1 MDISELP
8 ISQIAPYDKEL
19 RLAAKINSL
28 HDAMVRHNLIDRDP
42 DTFHTLEGFRDDIV
56 GWHDVVFGSLDYNTF
71 NERKT
76 EYFIPEDAYKTMY
89 DFVKDLGTVKEF
101 LSALRNDDEN
111 MTTEKN
117 YSDIEL
123 EKIDKL
129 KINRLIRSRLE
140 FKERM
145 TIEALEAASENDYL
159 IFSTLTA
166 APGQEHIFEVGN
178 KEVKAFIRQFQM
190 DVAAAYLIAAGQKP
204 TDRAKRLILS
214 DVARYL
220 RVYEYGDK
228 NGRCHVHIFWRI
240 KALPDYISNPHDVNK
255 ISELDFRQT
264 LPAMAELWR
273 YGISHHQ
280 PLRYGGCAWTAA
292 GYPAQKQLSLNGAV
306 EQSPVNPIDA
316 CVSYVANYIH
326 KSFEVDIALRTYNLL
341 NKNDRVYNKD
351 KTIEETKKWRVKTS
365 QGFGK
370 LRVRQL
376 IAKAPI
382 KRLREL
388 LIVSPNLEL
397 PPPPNLNIHLPSW
410 RLLRTELLRR
420 LVREGTL
427 RPYYLELRHL
437 PNLFQAALTDPM
449 KETKILSYAIMSTG
463 RLAAPVTKSTAACEL
478 LAVKKLKLFYDDFI
492 IPLDCAKVI
501 IGAPNYG

>member
-1 MDISELP
+1 MDISQLP
-8 ISQIAPYDKEL
+8 ISQLAPYDKEL
-19 RLAAKINSL
+19 RLATKINSL
-28 HDAMVRHNLIDRDP
+28 HDAMIRYNLVDRDP
-42 DTFHTLEGFRDDIV
+42 DVFHTLESFRDDIV
-56 GWHDVVFGSLDYNTF
+56 GWHDVVFSSLDSSTF

-76 EYFIPEDAYKTMY
+76 EYFIPEDAYKVMY
-89 DFVKDLGTVKEF
+89 DYVKQLGTVKDF
-101 LSALRNDDEN
+101 ISALQNDDEK
-111 MTTEKN
+111 TSTEKK
-117 YSDIEL
+117 YTDIEL
-123 EKIDKL
+123 EKINHL
-129 KINRLIRSRLE
+129 KNNRLIKARLD

-145 TIEALEAASENDYL
+145 KIEALEAAADNDYL

-166 APGQEHIFEVGN
+166 APGQEHIFDVGN
-178 KEVKAFIRQFQM
+178 KEVKGFIRQFQM
-190 DVAAAYLIAAGQKP
+190 DVANAYLLANGQKS
-204 TDRAKRLILS
+204 TDRARRLILS

-220 RVYEYGDK
+220 RVYEYGDQ

-240 KALPDYISNPHDVNK
+240 KALPDYISNPHDVNR
-255 ISELDFRQT
+255 ISDYDFRQT

-280 PLRYGGCAWTAA
+280 PLRFGGCAWTKL
-292 GYPAQKQLSLNGAV
+292 GFPAQKQLTPAGAV
-306 EQSPVNPIDA
+306 EQKPVMPIDA

-326 KSFEVDIALRTYNLL
+326 KAFEVDLALRTYNFL
-341 NKNDRVYNKD
+341 NKSDDVYNKD
-351 KTIEETKKWRVKTS
+351 NTNEETKKWRVKTS

-388 LIVSPNLEL
+388 LIVSPQLE
-397 PPPPNLNIHLPSW
+397 PPPPPPNIHLPSW

-437 PNLFQAALTDPM
+437 PNLFQAALTDPL
-449 KETKILSYAIMSTG
+449 KQIKILSYALMSSG
-463 RLAAPVTKSTAACEL
+463 RLAAPVIKSTAACEQM
-478 LAVKKLKLFYDDFI
+478 AVNMLIKFYDDFI
-492 IPLDCAKVI
+492 LPLDCSIVVI
-501 IGAPNYG
+501 NGRNYG